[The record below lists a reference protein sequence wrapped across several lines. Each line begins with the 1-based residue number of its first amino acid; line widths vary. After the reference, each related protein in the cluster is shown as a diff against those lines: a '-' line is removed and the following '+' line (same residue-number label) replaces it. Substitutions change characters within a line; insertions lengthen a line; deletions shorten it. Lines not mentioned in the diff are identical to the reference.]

1 MAARLGLGGRITF
14 LGRLP
19 PQDMAARF
27 AEADAFVFTSLR
39 DSLGSVTLEAMS
51 RGVPLI
57 TLDHQGQRALI
68 PAEAAFKVPASDPAT
83 AIDSFTT
90 AIRRLAAAPEECER
104 LSRAGRT
111 FAATLR
117 WDRRAQDMS
126 HLYRQLLA
134 TLEGRSSPRAK
145 TVADRAVHDL
155 DHRTA
160 P

>member
-14 LGRLP
+14 LGRLQ

-68 PAEAAFKVPASDPAT
+68 PAEVALKVPASDPAT
-83 AIDSFTT
+83 AIDGFAA

-104 LSRAGRT
+104 LSRAGRA

-117 WDRRAQDMS
+117 WDRHARDMS
-126 HLYRQLLA
+126 RLYRQILA
-134 TLEGRSSPRAK
+134 TPEGRPALRGKA
-145 TVADRAVHDL
+145 VADRAVHDL